1 MTETDERVRRTRVLA
16 RTFASRLEDLSDD
29 FVARDEVVRVI
40 GLATLCREHV
50 LLIGPPGTAK
60 TSLLDSFR
68 RLLGVDYFGYLLT
81 RFTEPAEIFGPLD
94 VQKFQS
100 QSEYR
105 VNTKGMLPEAHIAF
119 LDEVFQG
126 SSAILNTLLTLINER
141 TFHNGSE
148 SKTVPLLTMLGST
161 NDIPRDPVL
170 AAFSDRFLLRC
181 RLGYVQPE
189 QLEDVLSVGWK
200 REMALAD
207 AEAAPDLVE
216 APDVFAL
223 EDLEELQA
231 EVTRVD
237 VRPVRGH
244 LVEVVQSLRGDG
256 VTFSDRRAVKA
267 QKLVAASA
275 LLGARTAADERD
287 LGVLAYLWTDERD
300 EDTIRRTLQR
310 FGVPMDQR
318 LRQQRTA
325 AVIRIDLTRLGP
337 GDDPAVSV
345 EELRE
350 RVRHLHQLTIEV
362 ERDHAEDAEL
372 LAAAKTA
379 HQDALQ
385 LLQDAREGEHV

>member
-1 MTETDERVRRTRVLA
+1 VTETDERVRRTRVLA
-16 RTFASRLEDLSDD
+16 RTFAARLEDLSDD

-68 RLLGVDYFGYLLT
+68 RLLGVTYFGYLLT

-94 VQKFQS
+94 VQEFQNES
-100 QSEYR
+100 RYR
-105 VNTKGMLPEAHIAF
+105 VNTEGMLPEAHIAF

-141 TFHNGSE
+141 TFHNGAE
-148 SKTVPLLTMLGST
+148 SRTVPLLTMLGST

-189 QLEDVLSVGWK
+189 QLEDVLTIGWK

-207 AEAAPDLVE
+207 AEAAPNLVP
-216 APDVFAL
+216 AADVFSL
-223 EDLEELQA
+223 EDLTRLQA

-237 VRPVRGH
+237 VRPVRGQ

-275 LLGARTAADERD
+275 LLGARTVADERD

-318 LRQQRTA
+318 LRQQRTP
-325 AVIRIDLTRLGP
+325 AVIRIDLTKLEV

-350 RVRHLHQLTIEV
+350 RVRRLHQLTIEV
-362 ERDHAEDAEL
+362 ERDHTEDPEL
-372 LAAAKTA
+372 LTSVRAAHKE
-379 HQDALQ
+379 ALR
-385 LLQDAREGEHV
+385 LLQDAQEDQDV